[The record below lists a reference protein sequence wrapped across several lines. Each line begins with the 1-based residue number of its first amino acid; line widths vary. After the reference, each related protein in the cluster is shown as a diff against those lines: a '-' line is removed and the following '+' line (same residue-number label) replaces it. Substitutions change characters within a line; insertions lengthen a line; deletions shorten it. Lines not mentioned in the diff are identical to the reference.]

1 MNKYPN
7 GYLPKFIYHVS
18 KGNLERAKSF
28 MSSHVEK
35 YGSLTDEQCNYLSQ
49 ELKKLNKK

>member
-18 KGNLERAKSF
+18 KGNLKRANSF
-28 MSSHVEK
+28 LSSHVEK
-35 YGSLTDEQCNYLSQ
+35 YGDLTDEQCNYIST
-49 ELKKLNKK
+49 ELKKLKKS